1 MSRTERRAPP
11 VLWDAPWQ
19 EKPAPPPRST
29 MPGFMG
35 YTPDIV
41 AGVWVGF
48 DEERSLGRSETGG
61 HAALPIWLEYMKVA
75 HEGLPPRGFPVPD
88 GVVFANIDNETGQ
101 LVGSG
106 SKSVVRQAFIDG
118 TEPGSSANPTNVDQD
133 KNFYKE
139 DMSE

>member
-1 MSRTERRAPP
+1 
-11 VLWDAPWQ
+11 
-19 EKPAPPPRST
+19 
-29 MPGFMG
+29 MG

-61 HAALPIWLEYMKVA
+61 KAALPIWLEYMKVA

-101 LVGSG
+101 LVSSG

-118 TEPGSSANPTNVDQD
+118 TEPGSAANPTNTADED